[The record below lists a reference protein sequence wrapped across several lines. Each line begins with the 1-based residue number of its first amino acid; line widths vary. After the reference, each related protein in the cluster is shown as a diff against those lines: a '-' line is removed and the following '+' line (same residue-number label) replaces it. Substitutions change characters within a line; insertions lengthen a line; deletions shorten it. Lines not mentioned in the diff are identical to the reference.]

1 MKAVQGHIHKI
12 ARVVLNTT
20 NKNHHQ
26 WAKIVVDGVICHTGQ
41 TTYIKKLAKER
52 YNLSAKI

>member
-1 MKAVQGHIHKI
+1 MKAVQGNIHKI

-41 TTYIKKLAKER
+41 TAYIKKLAKER

>member
-1 MKAVQGHIHKI
+1 MKAVQGNIHKV

-20 NKNHHQ
+20 NKDRHQ

-52 YNLSAKI
+52 YNLNVNI

>member
-1 MKAVQGHIHKI
+1 MKAVQGNIHKI

-20 NKNHHQ
+20 NKDRHQ

-41 TTYIKKLAKER
+41 TAYIKKIAKER
-52 YNLSAKI
+52 YNLSVNI

>member
-1 MKAVQGHIHKI
+1 MKAVQGNIYKI

-20 NKNHHQ
+20 NKDRHQ
-26 WAKIVVDGVICHTGQ
+26 WAKIVVDGSVRHTGQ

-52 YNLSAKI
+52 YNLNVNI